1 MPKQPTRSK
10 YALDTNL
17 FIAGMRTASGAARL
31 AEFHTFFAP
40 YEYLSAIVVQ
50 ELRAGLQTPSAAKR
64 FDAGVVDPFRRR
76 GRLVT
81 PSFFAWQASGAVLS
95 RLVTHDH
102 LDLRK
107 VSKRKVNDI
116 LLALSCRE
124 AGITVVTENVAD
136 FERINAITPIDFVP
150 PWPSMSEAPN
160 PER

>member
-1 MPKQPTRSK
+1 VPKQVRRAK

-50 ELRAGLQTPSAAKR
+50 ELRAGLQTSGAAKR
-64 FDAGVVDPFRRR
+64 FDAAVVDPFRRR

-81 PSFFAWQASGAVLS
+81 PSFSAWQTSGAVLS
-95 RLVTHDH
+95 TLVARDH
-102 LDLRK
+102 LELRK

-124 AGITVVTENVAD
+124 AGITVVTENLTD

-150 PWPSMSEAPN
+150 AWPSMSEVPN
-160 PER
+160 PAG